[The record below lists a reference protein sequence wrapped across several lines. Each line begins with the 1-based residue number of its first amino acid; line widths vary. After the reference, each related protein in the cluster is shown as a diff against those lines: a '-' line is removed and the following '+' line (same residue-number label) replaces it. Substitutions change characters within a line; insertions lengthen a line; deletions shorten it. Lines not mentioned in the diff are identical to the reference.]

1 MRNAIIVFSQIIY
14 SAMGIFSTSI
24 RVSSR
29 KRSLKRSSV
38 ANFDQRGIFD
48 NQIVATAVWKFKN
61 FFITMILREINF
73 GDCRS
78 SKTVFFAIIK
88 ALNFLILV
96 IFSPQ
101 EVQNSWK
108 SKFRVSQF
116 VEMADFERDS
126 RCANFDFA

>member
-1 MRNAIIVFSQIIY
+1 MLPTLTKEAF
-14 SAMGIFSTSI
+14 
-24 RVSSR
+24 
-29 KRSLKRSSV
+29 
-38 ANFDQRGIFD
+38 FD

-61 FFITMILREINF
+61 FSITQILREINF

-108 SKFRVSQF
+108 SKFRVSQC
-116 VEMADFERDS
+116 VKTAGFETQDVPILIS
-126 RCANFDFA
+126 RKI